1 MNYFTSMISSMTK
14 VSTKLRELDIKKLII
29 NFSLA
34 LKIQS
39 FSSLFPVLTQSQKCK
54 ISIFVNS
61 LCRQQIIGHRDPK
74 LASKDSLRSFYGVD
88 RVDNGYFISENFSE
102 SLIERDYLFLDT
114 TFSQG

>member
-1 MNYFTSMISSMTK
+1 M
-14 VSTKLRELDIKKLII
+14 
-29 NFSLA
+29 
-34 LKIQS
+34 
-39 FSSLFPVLTQSQKCK
+39 
-54 ISIFVNS
+54 
-61 LCRQQIIGHRDPK
+61 QQIIGHRDPK

>member
-14 VSTKLRELDIKKLII
+14 ASTKLRELDIRKVII
-29 NFSLA
+29 NCLLA

-39 FSSLFPVLTQSQKCK
+39 FSSLFPVLTPSQKCK
-54 ISIFVNS
+54 ISMFFNS